1 MKERFSQF
9 SLQMNIAL
17 SILLFLYITIIMV
30 QQQNMKYKVEIKD
43 DVNLLKQSMRKQ
55 EMITDKPM
63 DWPK

>member
-43 DVNLLKQSMRKQ
+43 DVNLLKQSMQKQ